1 MNSTYYN
8 MDTIDRAL
16 KEVGASAY
24 VIYASSED
32 ANMFY
37 LTGFKTGDPVF
48 YLKCPGNPATLIVPQ
63 MEYERAVSESHC
75 EVMTRGDAGY
85 FEIFEEECDPLRAGA
100 KMICAQAGGDL
111 LVPGTF
117 PLVLAREMESFC
129 NIYVDK
135 TTVKN
140 MRAVKKPHEIK
151 AIKSVQRAAE
161 GAMDIAV
168 SMIKKAEPRGSVLYY
183 DSEPLT
189 SDIVRAEMQCYL
201 LRLGCTAADT
211 IVSCGPETAMPHNK
225 GNGALLMDEPIVID
239 VFPRSEKTGYHADMT
254 RTFVR
259 GEPSCEIEDIYNTV
273 KEAKAL
279 GWSLIRPGV
288 SGSEVHQAVLDFF
301 TDAGYKTGTGGF
313 MHSLGHGVGLDIHE
327 NPALSPSGGELTEG
341 HVITVE
347 PGLYYQAIGGVRLED
362 LGTVTEDGFDCFTK
376 YKEEIRI

>member
-1 MNSTYYN
+1 
-8 MDTIDRAL
+8 MDTIDQAL
-16 KEVGASAY
+16 EEAGASAY
-24 VIYASSED
+24 VIYASSKD
-32 ANMFY
+32 ADMFY
-37 LTGFKTGDPVF
+37 LTGFKIGDPVF
-48 YLKCPGNPATLIVPQ
+48 YLKREGKPATLIVPQ

-85 FEIFEEECDPLRAGA
+85 FEILEEESDPLRAGA

-117 PLVLAREMESFC
+117 PLALAREMESFC

-135 TTVKN
+135 ITVKN
-140 MRAVKKPHEIK
+140 MRAVKNSHEIK

-161 GAMDIAV
+161 GALDLAV
-168 SMIKKAEPRGSVLYY
+168 SMIKKAEPRGSLLYY
-183 DSEPLT
+183 DSKPLT

-201 LRLGCTAADT
+201 LRLGCTAAGT
-211 IVSCGPETAMPHNK
+211 IVSCGPETAMPHNR
-225 GNGALLMDEPIVID
+225 GNKTLLINEPIIID
-239 VFPRSEKTGYHADMT
+239 IFPRSTSTSYYADMT

-259 GEPSCEIEDIYNTV
+259 GEPSRETEDIYNTV

-301 TDAGYKTGTGGF
+301 TDSGYKTGTEGF
-313 MHSLGHGVGLDIHE
+313 IHSLGHGVGLDIHE
-327 NPALSPSGGELTEG
+327 NPVLSPSGGELREG
-341 HVITVE
+341 HVLTVE
-347 PGLYYQAIGGVRLED
+347 PGLYYQGIGGVRLED
-362 LGTVTEDGFDCFTK
+362 MGMVTKDGFDCFTG